1 MPVDEVTFL
10 VGVISIGLT
19 LLAVGWL
26 VGRRL
31 ATEAANRA
39 WETRLPD
46 IKKETRERSRTVLTG
61 LFSEQLAPFLPDFPY
76 RPNEV
81 RFIGNPVDFVV
92 FRGIEEREP
101 QEVVIL
107 EVKSGAS
114 RLSTTQRK
122 VRDVVRA
129 GKVSW
134 AEYRVPEDLS
144 R

>member
-31 ATEAANRA
+31 ATDAANRA
-39 WETRLPD
+39 WEARLPD
-46 IKKETRERSRTVLTG
+46 IKKETREKSRTVLTG

-92 FRGIEEREP
+92 FRGIEEKEP
-101 QEVVIL
+101 REVVIL

-114 RLSTTQRK
+114 RLSTIQRK
-122 VRDVVRA
+122 IRDVIRA

-144 R
+144 G